1 VNIATR
7 GSALALAQSRWVA
20 DQLPGEHELVTVT
33 TSGDRGEGPEDKARW
48 VDAVERALLDG
59 EADLAVHS
67 AKDVPAQLAPGT
79 VLLGSPPR
87 EDARDAMV
95 LGPGGGLCHDIA
107 ELREGARVGT
117 ASLRRR
123 AQLLAARPDLEI
135 VELRG
140 NVDTRLRKVAEG
152 EVDAAVLALAGLR
165 RLGRADGARPLELI
179 PAAGQG
185 TLALQ
190 ARVGAAELPI
200 ADAQATACLTAE
212 RAVVRVL
219 GADCHSAV
227 GAHATG
233 GTVPTVALRLVAWVG
248 AADGSA
254 WVRDELE
261 GDDPEA
267 LGVAVAERLLSA
279 GGRELL

>member
-1 VNIATR
+1 VRIATR
-7 GSALALAQSRWVA
+7 ASALALTQAQWVA
-20 DQLPGEHELVTVT
+20 DQLPGEHELVRVT
-33 TSGDRGEGPEDKARW
+33 TSGDRGEGPSDRGAERDKSRW

-67 AKDVPAQLAPGT
+67 AKDVPAQLAEGT

-87 EDARDAMV
+87 EDARDAL
-95 LGPGGGLCHDIA
+95 LG
-107 ELREGARVGT
+107 ELRPGARVGT
-117 ASLRRR
+117 SSLRRR
-123 AQLLAARPDLEI
+123 AQLLAAHDDIEI

-140 NVDTRLRKVAEG
+140 NVDTRLRKLADG

-165 RLGRADGARPLELI
+165 RLGRDDGAQPLDLI

-185 TLALQ
+185 TLAIQ
-190 ARVGAAELPI
+190 ARAGAEDLPI
-200 ADAQATACLTAE
+200 ADADATACLTAE
-212 RAVVRVL
+212 RAVVRIL

-227 GAHATG
+227 GAHARTE
-233 GTVPTVALRLVAWVG
+233 GTDSTVRLVAWVG

-261 GDDPEA
+261 GGDPEA
-267 LGVAVAERLLSA
+267 LGVAVAERLLAA
-279 GGRELL
+279 GARELL

>member
-1 VNIATR
+1 M
-7 GSALALAQSRWVA
+7 
-20 DQLPGEHELVTVT
+20 TVT
-33 TSGDRGEGPEDKARW
+33 TSGDRGEGPDDKARW

-87 EDARDAMV
+87 EDPRDAMV
-95 LGPGGGLCHDIA
+95 LGPGGGLCHDIVSRA
-107 ELREGARVGT
+107 GARVGT

-165 RLGRADGARPLELI
+165 RLGRADGARPLDLI
-179 PAAGQG
+179 PPP
-185 TLALQ
+185 
-190 ARVGAAELPI
+190 ARARSP
-200 ADAQATACLTAE
+200 CRRE
-212 RAVVRVL
+212 RAPR
-219 GADCHSAV
+219 SFRS
-227 GAHATG
+227 
-233 GTVPTVALRLVAWVG
+233 PTRRRPPA
-248 AADGSA
+248 
-254 WVRDELE
+254 
-261 GDDPEA
+261 
-267 LGVAVAERLLSA
+267 
-279 GGRELL
+279 